1 MDFAFNALV
10 YQNYESKTKLK
21 SSPLDYV
28 MSQLN
33 VILTNWDLLLDASLL
48 FLSSFMSGEWLI
60 HDTFSLTFL
69 QRVEILEERLETDR
83 SIIRNLLMA
92 AQQWEKFRKSL
103 LIQNERLEFL
113 EKVQG
118 DPRWIEDHENDLTL
132 AAVTSGY
139 L

>member
-1 MDFAFNALV
+1 
-10 YQNYESKTKLK
+10 
-21 SSPLDYV
+21 